1 MIIFRKVSN
10 SKEIKID
17 LYIGGPGVKH
27 KNTIVIAEPVVLNE
41 VKDRTS
47 LFPFKIE
54 KVEETYNK
62 DCRGIL
68 SDVQTISRES
78 ALVYLTIDEYDDL
91 ANDPYVWWET
101 NIEGVK

>member
-10 SKEIKID
+10 SKEKKID
-17 LYIGGPGVKH
+17 LYIGGAGVKH
-27 KNTIVIAEPVVLNE
+27 KNTIVIAEPVALND

-47 LFPFKIE
+47 MFPFKIE

-91 ANDPYVWWET
+91 AYDPYLWWET

>member
-10 SKEIKID
+10 SKEKKID
-17 LYIGGPGVKH
+17 LYIGGTSIKH
-27 KNTIVIAEPVVLNE
+27 KNTIVIAEPVALND

-78 ALVYLTIDEYDDL
+78 ALVYLTIDEYNDL
-91 ANDPYVWWET
+91 AYDPYVWWET

>member
-10 SKEIKID
+10 SKETKTD
-17 LYIGGPGVKH
+17 WYDAALGVKY
-27 KNTIVIAEPVVLNE
+27 KNTIVIAEPVVLND
-41 VKDRTS
+41 VKDRSS

-54 KVEETYNK
+54 RVEEIYNK
-62 DCRGIL
+62 DGRGIL

-91 ANDPYVWWET
+91 AFDPYVWWES
-101 NIEGVK
+101 NIKGVK

>member
-10 SKEIKID
+10 SKETQTDWYEAGLGIK
-17 LYIGGPGVKH
+17 Y
-27 KNTIVIAEPVVLNE
+27 KNTIVIAEPVVLNDA
-41 VKDRTS
+41 KDRTS

-54 KVEETYNK
+54 RVEEIYNK
-62 DCRGIL
+62 DTHGIL

-91 ANDPYVWWET
+91 AYDPYVWWET

>member
-10 SKEIKID
+10 SKETKTDWYEAGLGIK
-17 LYIGGPGVKH
+17 Y
-27 KNTIVIAEPVVLNE
+27 KNTIVIAEPVVLND

-54 KVEETYNK
+54 RVEEIYNK
-62 DCRGIL
+62 GAQDIL

-91 ANDPYVWWET
+91 AYDPYAWWET

>member
-10 SKEIKID
+10 SKETKTDWYQDGLGIK
-17 LYIGGPGVKH
+17 Y

-54 KVEETYNK
+54 RIEENYNK
-62 DCRGIL
+62 DGRGIL
-68 SDVQTISRES
+68 SNVQTISRES

-91 ANDPYVWWET
+91 TYDPYVWWET
-101 NIEGVK
+101 NIAGVK

>member
-10 SKEIKID
+10 SKETKTD
-17 LYIGGPGVKH
+17 WYEAGLGVKY
-27 KNTIVIAEPVVLNE
+27 KNTVVIAEPVALND

-54 KVEETYNK
+54 RVEEIYNK
-62 DCRGIL
+62 DSDGIF
-68 SDVQTISRES
+68 SDVQTVSRES

-91 ANDPYVWWET
+91 VCDPYVWWET
-101 NIEGVK
+101 NMEDDE